1 MLKHL
6 FTGLAFFVSLNALA
20 LTQDDITFPDAE
32 KVQNHPLVLNG
43 IGFRKATFLKI
54 KVYAAGLY
62 LEKKSQNSDEI
73 IKSTGSKKVVLKFL
87 RNVSVEDVRGAWEKS
102 FKSLCETEKCDSI
115 QADIQKFKD
124 AMEDVKEGE
133 FMSYSFSPDSIEI
146 EIRGVKK
153 AQIPAGLLTQLVLK
167 TWIGPNPPNSEL
179 KEGLLGL

>member
-124 AMEDVKEGE
+124 
-133 FMSYSFSPDSIEI
+133 SIEI